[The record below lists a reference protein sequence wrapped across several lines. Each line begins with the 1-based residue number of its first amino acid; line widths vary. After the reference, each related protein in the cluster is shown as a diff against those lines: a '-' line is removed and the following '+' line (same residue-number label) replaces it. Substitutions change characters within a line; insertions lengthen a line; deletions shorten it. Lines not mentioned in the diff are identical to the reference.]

1 LTPAELPGGGRNRS
15 VWKGGASRAYL
26 YGVAVQDTVPPAL
39 RASDADREQAIE
51 LLRHGSVE
59 GRISHQTFL
68 HRMDAALRAQGVEE
82 LAGLVRD
89 LPPAADEPETTGRL
103 DRWTQRWSERVARL
117 QWAWRRP
124 RLESLTLPRGDRVF
138 VIGRAPECDL
148 ALLNMTVSWRH
159 AELRHSADGWVLS
172 DLGSRN
178 GTHVNGWQAGTGFT
192 VQAGDHVRF
201 GTAEFRI
208 CE

>member
-1 LTPAELPGGGRNRS
+1 
-15 VWKGGASRAYL
+15 
-26 YGVAVQDTVPPAL
+26 VAVQDTVPPAL
-39 RASDADREQAIE
+39 RASDSDREQAIE

-59 GRISHQTFL
+59 GRISHETFL
-68 HRMDAALRAQGVEE
+68 HRLDAAMRAQGVEE
-82 LAGLVRD
+82 LVGLVRD
-89 LPPAADEPETTGRL
+89 LPPPTQEPEAAGWL
-103 DRWTQRWSERVARL
+103 DRWTQWWSAHIARV

-124 RLESLTLPRGDRVF
+124 RLESLALPRGDRVF

-148 ALLNMTVSWRH
+148 SLLNMTVSWRH
-159 AELRHSADGWVLS
+159 AELRPSAGGWVLA

-178 GTHVNGWQAGTGFT
+178 GTHVNGWQAGVGFT

-208 CE
+208 SE

>member
-1 LTPAELPGGGRNRS
+1 MEGPCP
-15 VWKGGASRAYL
+15 RAYL

-39 RASDADREQAIE
+39 RASDSDREQAIE

-68 HRMDAALRAQGVEE
+68 HRMDAALRARGVEE

-89 LPPAADEPETTGRL
+89 LPPPVLEPRHPGPLERWAQWWSGRL
-103 DRWTQRWSERVARL
+103 AGLQR
-117 QWAWRRP
+117 AWRRP
-124 RLESLTLPRGDRVF
+124 RLEVLTLPRGDRAF

-148 ALLNMTVSWRH
+148 PLVNMTVSWRH
-159 AELRHSADGWVLS
+159 AELRQSADGWVLS

-178 GTHVNGWQAGTGFT
+178 GTHVNGWQAGAGFT

>member
-1 LTPAELPGGGRNRS
+1 
-15 VWKGGASRAYL
+15 
-26 YGVAVQDTVPPAL
+26 VAVQDTVPPAL
-39 RASDADREQAIE
+39 RASDSDREQAIE

-68 HRMDAALRAQGVEE
+68 HRMDAALRARGVEE

-89 LPPAADEPETTGRL
+89 LPPPARDAEQAGPLERC
-103 DRWTQRWSERVARL
+103 TQWWSGRVARM

-124 RLESLTLPRGDRVF
+124 RLEALTLPRGDRAF
-138 VIGRAPECDL
+138 VIGRSPECDL
-148 ALLNMTVSWRH
+148 ALVNMTVSWRH
-159 AELRHSADGWVLS
+159 AELRPAADGWVLS

-178 GTHVNGWQAGTGFT
+178 GTHVNGWQAGAGFT
-192 VQAGDHVRF
+192 VQAGDLVRF

-208 CE
+208 SE

>member
-1 LTPAELPGGGRNRS
+1 MTGVQTCALPIS
-15 VWKGGASRAYL
+15 
-26 YGVAVQDTVPPAL
+26 AL
-39 RASDADREQAIE
+39 RASDSDRDKAIE

-59 GRISHQTFL
+59 GRISHETFL
-68 HRMDAALRAQGVEE
+68 HRMDAAMRAQGVEE

-89 LPPAADEPETTGRL
+89 LPPPTMEPDEAGRL
-103 DRWTQRWSERVARL
+103 DRWTQWWSARIARV

-124 RLESLTLPRGDRVF
+124 RLERLALPRGDRVF

-159 AELRHSADGWVLS
+159 AELRQSADGWVLS

-178 GTHVNGWQAGTGFT
+178 GTHVNGWQAGAGFR

-208 CE
+208 AE